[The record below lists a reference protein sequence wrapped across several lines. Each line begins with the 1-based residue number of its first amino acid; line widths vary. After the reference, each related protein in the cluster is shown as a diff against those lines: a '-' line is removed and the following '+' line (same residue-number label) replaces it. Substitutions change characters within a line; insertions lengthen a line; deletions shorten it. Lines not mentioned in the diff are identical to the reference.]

1 MNQIQNEL
9 AHFGVLGMRWGK
21 HKRET
26 SDGTLTDS
34 GKKKVSAEYKKR
46 SIAGD
51 KELAKN
57 YQDMYVDSYN
67 KAANKMNNGGIE
79 KFNASQQKKYGK
91 NYTERDGYMDD
102 YEKVVGKE
110 LSKFMN
116 KSLLDLRESNPNYKK
131 ADALV
136 QKYNM
141 TKWDE
146 LAKANQDG
154 VDFLKSQLE

>member
-9 AHFGVLGMRWGK
+9 AHSGVLGMRWGK

-154 VDFLKSQLE
+154 VGFLKSQLE